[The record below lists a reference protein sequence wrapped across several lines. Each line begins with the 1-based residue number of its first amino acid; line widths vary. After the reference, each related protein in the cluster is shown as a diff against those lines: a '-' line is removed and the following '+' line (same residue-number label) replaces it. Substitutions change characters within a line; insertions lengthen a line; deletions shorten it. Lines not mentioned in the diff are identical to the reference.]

1 MIVQL
6 KDRVCENIVQ
16 AVDVGRKYS
25 LGLCEH
31 QALLGVNFNLKKND
45 FAAIAGPSGSGKST
59 LLNILGCLE
68 RPSNGDV
75 LIEGISTQKF
85 NTFELAEFRAH
96 RLGFIFQTFNLI
108 PTLSALEN
116 VEYPLLLLKL
126 KAKDRRLQAEEAL
139 VKVGLEKFLKSR
151 PNEMSGGQRQ
161 RVAIARAIV
170 KKPVLIL
177 ADEPTANLDQKT
189 AREILDLMQR
199 LNVEDGISVLFS
211 SHDGE
216 VLKRASSVTYLVDG
230 QVWNPKERGNLLVA

>member
-1 MIVQL
+1 MIVES
-6 KDRVCENIVQ
+6 KDRACENIVQ
-16 AVDVGRKYS
+16 AVDVSRIYS

-31 QALLGVNFNLKKND
+31 QALQGVDFKLKKSG

-68 RPSNGDV
+68 RPSRGDV
-75 LIEGISTQKF
+75 LIEGISTQNF
-85 NTFELAEFRAH
+85 STAELADFRSRH
-96 RLGFIFQTFNLI
+96 LGFIFQTFNLI

-126 KAKDRRLQAEEAL
+126 TAKDRRLKAEEAL

-151 PNEMSGGQRQ
+151 PNQMSGGQRQ

-170 KKPVLIL
+170 KRPVLIL

-189 AREILDLMQR
+189 AREILDLMQK
-199 LNVEDGISVLFS
+199 LNIEDGISVLFS

-216 VLKRASSVTYLVDG
+216 VLKRASSVTYLLDG
-230 QVWNPKERGNLLVA
+230 KVLTPEERGNLHVA